1 MAIVGKLIPQMENER
16 TPQRDATLNAM
27 RIVPIAPKRKI
38 PNAWEAN
45 TKSNPVKSIGMMPL
59 LQGKCRNLIE
69 IGRAHV

>member
-1 MAIVGKLIPQMENER
+1 MGCMAIVGKLIPQMENER

-45 TKSNPVKSIGMMPL
+45 TKSKQRDRKS
-59 LQGKCRNLIE
+59 
-69 IGRAHV
+69 VV